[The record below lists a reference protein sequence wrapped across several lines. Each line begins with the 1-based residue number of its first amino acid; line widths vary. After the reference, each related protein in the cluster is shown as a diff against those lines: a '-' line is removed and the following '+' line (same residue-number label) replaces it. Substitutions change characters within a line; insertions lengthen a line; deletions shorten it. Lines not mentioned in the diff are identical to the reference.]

1 MPRKLSKN
9 FFKQKG
15 RILNPLG
22 EIIPCNTAVPRE
34 AISTLSTVKPTKKD
48 IVLQKISTA
57 HDKIKIATSK
67 QFLLANSKW
76 AGAILAITIFL
87 ATFIFNIPLYKYSP
101 TVPDKYSLFSSIPLT
116 LDSVSQELD
125 YSDSR
130 SIRIDR
136 VFEVFNCPMTGLGET
151 IVKQADDNDI
161 PYWVVAAIAFQESSC
176 GKNTP
181 VIDGVKTK
189 NAWGWATYGES
200 VYEFDSYEQGIQ
212 IVSKYLSKKFYSRGV
227 TDLCEIMRTYT
238 PPSNGSWCK
247 GVQYFGDFIQS
258 YKSPTSS

>member
-1 MPRKLSKN
+1 VPRKLSKN

-15 RILNPLG
+15 RFLNPQG
-22 EIIPCNTAVPRE
+22 EIAAYNTSIPRE
-34 AISTLSTVKPTKKD
+34 AISTLSNVKPAGKELLLQRVFYAQEKLK
-48 IVLQKISTA
+48 IVTSRQFVFA
-57 HDKIKIATSK
+57 H
-67 QFLLANSKW
+67 SKW
-76 AGAILAITIFL
+76 AGATLAVTIIL
-87 ATFIFNIPLYKYSP
+87 ATFLFRIPLYKYNPS
-101 TVPDKYSLFSSIPLT
+101 VPDKYSLFSSIPLT

-136 VFEVFNCPMTGLGET
+136 VFKVFNCPMQGLGET
-151 IVKQADDNDI
+151 FVKEADENNI

-189 NAWGWATYGES
+189 NAWGWATYGEN
-200 VYEFDSYEQGIQ
+200 VYEFDNYEQGIQ
-212 IVSKYLSKKFYSRGV
+212 IVSKYMSKKFYSRGV

-247 GVQYFGDFIQS
+247 GVQYFGDFIQN
-258 YKSPTSS
+258 YKSPANS